1 MGTIAEAPF
10 CLFLLDAF
18 GLFGIRPC
26 SRRFAFALDA
36 NGHHDS
42 VMRRGLWSNSRLVWN
57 TMDRAKSGRI
67 LWRSRANQTLSRL
80 CRCDNMLNV
89 GHATVYESSVHVY
102 YQALFNAAEG
112 LTEKNQFDVWMLHAV
127 VANDLCTGDSF
138 VDLMSSRWLLL
149 LPKIR
154 RSLDMCTKF

>member
-1 MGTIAEAPF
+1 
-10 CLFLLDAF
+10 
-18 GLFGIRPC
+18 
-26 SRRFAFALDA
+26 
-36 NGHHDS
+36 
-42 VMRRGLWSNSRLVWN
+42 
-57 TMDRAKSGRI
+57 
-67 LWRSRANQTLSRL
+67 
-80 CRCDNMLNV
+80 MLNV

-112 LTEKNQFDVWMLHAV
+112 VTEKNQFDVWMLHAV
-127 VANDLCTGDSF
+127 VANDLCTDDSF